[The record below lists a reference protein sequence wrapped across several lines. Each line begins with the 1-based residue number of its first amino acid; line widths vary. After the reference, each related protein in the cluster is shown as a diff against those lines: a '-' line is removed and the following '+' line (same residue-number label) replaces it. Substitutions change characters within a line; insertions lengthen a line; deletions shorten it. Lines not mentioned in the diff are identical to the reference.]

1 MESIPS
7 KNLPLWGGRLF
18 MNDILIFQHRHAVGF
33 STLFVINRLPG
44 FIGPIPSAALDK
56 DEY

>member
-1 MESIPS
+1 
-7 KNLPLWGGRLF
+7 

-33 STLFVINRLPG
+33 STLFVKNRLPG